1 MNISR
6 TTLVL
11 TTIVSATLISSCGKG
26 DDTGEISSPW
36 SILADEVGEGVLLS
50 AWSNGSEVLMVG
62 GGMDGDGPGVIAH
75 YNPNLGTICTETAVD
90 DRAIWWIHGVEED
103 NWYAV
108 GEGGMVIHSENGVR
122 TREDVESDSTLYG
135 VWAADNGDV
144 WAVGGTVG
152 NAEFPKGLGEIWH
165 RDADTEEWV
174 VWVDEL
180 PGTIYKVWNGW
191 FVGNEVAYFIDP
203 DDKSVFEDRDLGP
216 HRILTVRGHNQDEVW
231 AVGGAFSA
239 TILSYAGGAWV
250 EEPTDGLNL
259 PLNGIWTAPDE
270 DIWVTGMSG
279 TMGVWSLE
287 DEAMETP
294 SYPLTMEH
302 FHAVWK
308 HNDEVLFMGGNLLGT
323 GPDYYGT
330 VGRYGSNIDPIVA
343 TPCE

>member
-1 MNISR
+1 MNIPR
-6 TTLVL
+6 TALLSTA
-11 TTIVSATLISSCGKG
+11 IVSMTLISSCGKG
-26 DDTGEISSPW
+26 DDTGETSSAW

-50 AWSNGSEVLMVG
+50 AWSNGDEVMMVG

-75 YNPNLGTICTETAVD
+75 YNPDLGTICTETAAD
-90 DRAIWWIHGVEED
+90 DGAIWWIHGTEED
-103 NWYAV
+103 HWYAV
-108 GEGGMVIHSENGVR
+108 GEGGMIIHSENGVR

-135 VWAADNGDV
+135 VLAADDGHV

-152 NAEFPKGLGEIWH
+152 NAEFPKGLGEIWR
-165 RDADTEEWV
+165 RDADTGVWD

-191 FVGNEVAYFIDP
+191 FVGNEVAYFVDP
-203 DDKSVFEDRDLGP
+203 EDNSVLEDRVLGS
-216 HRILTVRGHNQDEVW
+216 HKILTVRGHNQEEVW

-259 PLNGIWTAPDE
+259 PLNGIWTAPGE

-279 TMGVWSLE
+279 TMGVWRLE

-308 HNDEVLFMGGNLLGT
+308 HNDEVLFMGGNMLGT
-323 GPDYYGT
+323 GADYYGT
-330 VGRYGSNIDPIVA
+330 VGRYGSNVTPIVA
-343 TPCE
+343 TSCD